1 MKNIDLHVVWSVVAS
16 IMFLVGMWFGEDAAA
31 VKLQPCPQP
40 VALQPCP
47 YAGKAELI
55 NATVTGQV
63 CQYAEI
69 VKGGR
74 KIKWS
79 VKTL

>member
-1 MKNIDLHVVWSVVAS
+1 MKTIDIHVCWAVIACSMFVVGV
-16 IMFLVGMWFGEDAAA
+16 MVGNEKAA
-31 VKLQPCPQP
+31 

-47 YAGKAELI
+47 QAGKAELI
-55 NATVTGQV
+55 KATVTGQV

-79 VKTL
+79 VKAL

>member
-1 MKNIDLHVVWSVVAS
+1 MKNIDLHVVWFVVVNLA
-16 IMFLVGMWFGEDAAA
+16 FLVGTWVGEDAAA
-31 VKLQPCPQP
+31 VKLQPCPQ
-40 VALQPCP
+40 
-47 YAGKAELI
+47 AGKAELI